1 MPTLD
6 VPEVAV
12 VDSPGGSSEALP
24 DFTSDTYKD
33 AYSRIN
39 AIVIEG
45 EQEAHDNYIAIGTL
59 LPDDEVELKRLA
71 MMEMKHA
78 KGFTSCGKNLGL
90 TPDMVFAKEFFAP
103 LRDNFQNAVEEDKV
117 ATCLLIQ
124 ALLIEAFAI
133 AAYHTYIPV
142 SDPFA
147 RKITEG
153 VVKDEYI
160 HLNYGEVWLKANL
173 EDCREEM
180 LEANRENL
188 PLIRKMLDQVAA
200 DAAVL
205 QMDKED
211 LIEDFLIAYQESLTE
226 IGFTTREITR
236 MAAAA
241 LVA

>member
-1 MPTLD
+1 MPTLEM
-6 VPEVAV
+6 PVAAV
-12 VDSPGGSSEALP
+12 LDSTVGSSEALP
-24 DFTSDTYKD
+24 DFTSDRYKD

-59 LPDDEVELKRLA
+59 LLGVEA
-71 MMEMKHA
+71 
-78 KGFTSCGKNLGL
+78 
-90 TPDMVFAKEFFAP
+90 DMDFAREFFAP
-103 LRDNFQNAVEEDKV
+103 LRDNFQTALEQGKTP
-117 ATCLLIQ
+117 TCLLIQ

-133 AAYHTYIPV
+133 SAYHTYIPV

-153 VVKDEYI
+153 VVKDEYT
-160 HLNYGEVWLKANL
+160 HLNYGEAWLKANL
-173 EDCREEM
+173 ESCREEL

-188 PLIRKMLDQVAA
+188 PLIRRMLDQVAG

-226 IGFTTREITR
+226 IGFNTREITR

-241 LVA
+241 LVS

>member
-1 MPTLD
+1 
-6 VPEVAV
+6 
-12 VDSPGGSSEALP
+12 
-24 DFTSDTYKD
+24 
-33 AYSRIN
+33 
-39 AIVIEG
+39 
-45 EQEAHDNYIAIGTL
+45 
-59 LPDDEVELKRLA
+59 
-71 MMEMKHA
+71 
-78 KGFTSCGKNLGL
+78 
-90 TPDMVFAKEFFAP
+90 
-103 LRDNFQNAVEEDKV
+103 DKV